1 MTQYVGIDVS
11 KAVLDVYL
19 LPEETARQFPRDE
32 AGLRA
37 LSEWLGSLELGT
49 VVMEASGGYEQ
60 SVVAALA
67 AAGLPVVVVNALGRC
82 VTLPGHWA
90 FWPRPT
96 ASMRG

>member
-37 LSEWLGSLELGT
+37 LSEWLGSLD
-49 VVMEASGGYEQ
+49 
-60 SVVAALA
+60 LA
-67 AAGLPVVVVNALGRC
+67 R
-82 VTLPGHWA
+82 W
-90 FWPRPT
+90 
-96 ASMRG
+96 